1 MNRFSRPVRSSSTA
15 ACCPASPIAAR
26 TRPGSLSTSC
36 PATRAV
42 PASGRSSVASTRTTV
57 VLPAPFG
64 PSSAHTP
71 PRGTLRST
79 QRSACTGSA
88 RLLPA
93 GAALAGAAL
102 GGAAP
107 ARAAPARA
115 APKDFR
121 SPSASIAIIAS
132 TSCVFRI
139 NYVHSTSYAVRSCSR
154 GWLIREYRRPGGH
167 GLRLRIVRAP
177 PRSRSRA
184 RAITARRTGRM
195 PAARPADGAPRR
207 RGPRPRHTRQDV
219 ALAAVA
225 IADADGVDKVTFRA
239 VAARLGVGVM
249 SLYNYVPDKQALVY
263 DMVAEAAAELRLP
276 EPTGDWRAD
285 MHGLAREQRALLHR
299 HPWLVTESSHLQ
311 PLGPTVLAPI
321 EWALGV
327 LEPTGLP
334 APERLETIALF
345 NWFVGDVVRG
355 ELAARAAPPPD
366 SERAVAQAR
375 QLGELLATGRY
386 PRFAAAVAQSRPPDP
401 DAPPYFDRLL
411 DRILDGLIG
420 VRTAEDAG

>member
-1 MNRFSRPVRSSSTA
+1 MPV
-15 ACCPASPIAAR
+15 
-26 TRPGSLSTSC
+26 
-36 PATRAV
+36 
-42 PASGRSSVASTRTTV
+42 
-57 VLPAPFG
+57 
-64 PSSAHTP
+64 
-71 PRGTLRST
+71 
-79 QRSACTGSA
+79 
-88 RLLPA
+88 
-93 GAALAGAAL
+93 
-102 GGAAP
+102 
-107 ARAAPARA
+107 
-115 APKDFR
+115 
-121 SPSASIAIIAS
+121 
-132 TSCVFRI
+132 
-139 NYVHSTSYAVRSCSR
+139 
-154 GWLIREYRRPGGH
+154 
-167 GLRLRIVRAP
+167 
-177 PRSRSRA
+177 
-184 RAITARRTGRM
+184 
-195 PAARPADGAPRR
+195 ARPADGAPRR

-225 IADADGVDKVTFRA
+225 IADADGIDKVTFRA

-263 DMVAEAAAELRLP
+263 DMVGEAAAELRLP

-334 APERLETIALF
+334 ARERLETIAMF

-366 SERAVAQAR
+366 SEQAVAQAR

-386 PRFAAAVAQSRPPDP
+386 PRFAAAVTEHGPPDP
-401 DAPPYFDRLL
+401 DTRPHFDRLL

-420 VRTAEDAG
+420 VRTAEGEI